1 MPGFKTNTLFD
12 LMYGDKKSNLLDDI
26 VGYEDGGFVGFQY
39 GGGLTAEQVLKK
51 QGLDPTPE
59 QLKLFADMDPT
70 QIQNLA
76 RGLQE
81 NLLTG
86 TQQSTQQQVQ
96 SGFGGFGA
104 GQQAMSQMRQSAQEG
119 LSRGIEQA
127 QRDFTSQTLG
137 TAADL
142 VAGGAELGASPIGT
156 SVLSSDYRAGQDA
169 AAGVGAGT
177 ETTGDLSV
185 STIPPG
191 WPSVNSYNAWVS
203 AGSDPNNA
211 TSYGFSGP
219 SFLLG
224 ASGGGYGG

>member
-39 GGGLTAEQVLKK
+39 GGGLTAEQVLEE

-86 TQQSTQQQVQ
+86 TQQFAQQQAQ
-96 SGFGGFGA
+96 SGFAGSGA

-142 VAGGAELGASPIGT
+142 VAGGAEFASLAPTPVGGAGSSFGLGAGDT
-156 SVLSSDYRAGQDA
+156 SSG
-169 AAGVGAGT
+169 
-177 ETTGDLSV
+177 TTGSF
-185 STIPPG
+185 SQPTIPEG
-191 WPSVNSYNAWVS
+191 WPSVNSYNAWGS

>member
-39 GGGLTAEQVLKK
+39 GGGLTAGQVLKK

-59 QLKLFADMDPT
+59 QLKLFSDMDPT

-86 TQQSTQQQVQ
+86 TQQSAQQQIQ
-96 SGFGGFGA
+96 SDFGGFGA
-104 GQQAMSQMRQSAQEG
+104 GQRAMSQMRQSAQEG

-142 VAGGAELGASPIGT
+142 VAGGVEFANLAPTPAGGSGLGFGLGTVDASSG
-156 SVLSSDYRAGQDA
+156 
-169 AAGVGAGT
+169 
-177 ETTGDLSV
+177 TTGSF
-185 STIPPG
+185 SPTGIPEG
-191 WPSVNSYNAWVS
+191 WPSANSYNAWVS